1 MTHDVPGLGTSEF
14 HRVMNSADDIA
25 QPTPQMVAF
34 FDERTRAHIERVRR
48 CIALL
53 ASVIP
58 AGAELIERGK
68 VHDASKFGP
77 DERIPYIWL
86 TERYFRRHRGEP
98 FEYPPGVAE
107 AVRRA
112 VEHHLTT
119 NRHHPEAHA
128 RPDDMTPV
136 DLAEM
141 VCDWTAM
148 AQEFGEP
155 GGSARSWAD
164 KTLGKQ
170 LQLNAANTALVYEL
184 IALLDRQIAAQSD
197 A

>member
-1 MTHDVPGLGTSEF
+1 MSE
-14 HRVMNSADDIA
+14 DIA
-25 QPTPQMVAF
+25 LPTPEMIAF
-34 FDERTRAHIERVRR
+34 FEARTRAHIDRVRR
-48 CIALL
+48 CLELL
-53 ASVIP
+53 AAVTPYGS
-58 AGAELIERGK
+58 ELIERGK
-68 VHDASKFGP
+68 VHDASKFGS

-86 TERYFRRHRGEP
+86 TERHFRLHRGEP

-112 VEHHLTT
+112 VRHHLTT

-128 RPDDMTPV
+128 RPDEMTPV

-148 AQEFGEP
+148 AQEFGEQ
-155 GGSARSWAD
+155 GGSALGWAA
-164 KTLGKQ
+164 KTLGTQ

-184 IALLDRQIAAQSD
+184 IALVDRQVAAD
-197 A
+197 TAR